1 MNTNI
6 KKPELLAPAGSF
18 EKLKVALLYG
28 ADAVYVGAP
37 ALGLRAKS
45 GFSAEELKDAVHYTH
60 SMDKKIYLTLNLF
73 AKDSDKSRLDYFI
86 EIAQEVKADGLI
98 IADPGVFS
106 YIKAANL
113 NIPLHIST
121 QANVSS
127 SATAQFWQAQGADL
141 CVLARE
147 LSLEEARRIKQEVGN
162 FGIEIFI
169 HGAMC
174 MAMSGRCL
182 ISAYTD
188 SRSGNRGACNH
199 ACRKNYSTK
208 LVVTESEGREME
220 PFELFEDEDGSYLF
234 NSKDLCLMP
243 VLDEV
248 LSAGFDS
255 LKIEGRNKSLYYAG
269 AVTRVYR
276 HAIDSWFDN
285 PHVWNAQLY
294 IKEIQTLQNRGYTLG
309 FAHGFT
315 GKDAQ
320 AYTTTE
326 SNSDYRTCG
335 FIRSVDKDDF
345 VLEIKHKLGIGD
357 TIEILSPYQFEPIVY
372 TITTMMDEE
381 EKIFLQEKNP
391 GQKGWAV
398 RMPLPRDVDAKLLP
412 VYTLARICIDRN

>member
-1 MNTNI
+1 MA
-6 KKPELLAPAGSF
+6 EA
-18 EKLKVALLYG
+18 VA
-28 ADAVYVGAP
+28 YVHERG
-37 ALGLRAKS
+37 
-45 GFSAEELKDAVHYTH
+45 
-60 SMDKKIYLTLNLF
+60 KKIYLTLNLF
-73 AKDSDKSRLDYFI
+73 AKDSDEKRLAYFV
-86 EIAQEVKADGLI
+86 EVAQTVKADGLI
-98 IADPGVFS
+98 IADPGVFN
-106 YIKAANL
+106 YMKEANL
-113 NIPLHIST
+113 GISLHIST

-127 SATAQFWQAQGADL
+127 SHTAKFWQAQGADL

-147 LSLEEARRIKQEVGN
+147 LTLAEAKKLKEEVGD
-162 FGIEIFI
+162 FGVEIFI

-208 LVVTESEGREME
+208 LVVTEQEGREVE

-276 HAIDSWFDN
+276 HAIDAWFADPEHWDAKLFIDEVN
-285 PHVWNAQLY
+285 
-294 IKEIQTLQNRGYTLG
+294 TLQNRGYTLG
-309 FAHGFT
+309 FAHGFA

-320 AYTTTE
+320 AYHTTVST
-326 SNSDYRTCG
+326 SSYRTAG
-335 FIRSVDKDDF
+335 FIRELRPEEF
-345 VLEIKHKLGIGD
+345 VLEIKHKLKIGD
-357 TIEILSPYQFEPIVY
+357 TIEILSPYQFKPLAY
-372 TITTMMDEE
+372 TIKSMYDEE
-381 EKIFLQEKNP
+381 SGEPLEEKNP
-391 GQKGWAV
+391 GQAGWAV
-398 RMPLPRDVDAKLLP
+398 RLPLPDGVDVHLLP
-412 VYTLARICIDRN
+412 VYTLTRIQVADGSGAT